1 MSLYR
6 FIIPFSLLI
15 VLYSRSPAPITQA
28 LALRIIVDLAFAS
41 HYYHAIF
48 EELGAVNLIR
58 ATDQQL
64 LQLRLPHEEFIL
76 SSSRKALVCFEQV
89 RLSTI
94 ARELYVH
101 LESMIRTNSANTSPS
116 ENEKR
121 LILELATLTRQVL
134 LHARVLHCSR

>member
-15 VLYSRSPAPITQA
+15 VLYSHSPAPITQA

-41 HYYHAIF
+41 HYYHALF
-48 EELGAVNLIR
+48 EELGAANIIR
-58 ATDQQL
+58 TTDQQL

-101 LESMIRTNSANTSPS
+101 LESIIRTDSANISPS
-116 ENEKR
+116 GDEKM

-134 LHARVLHCSR
+134 LHARILHCSR